1 MQIESELV
9 GQTIAG
15 HYQLAK
21 LIGDGRT
28 GQVYRA
34 RHLETGERVAV
45 KLLHKPLCIVPE
57 PVRRFARE
65 FEATSQIDHPNVV
78 RSIAFGQESE
88 GTLAGTHYLVME
100 LLEGRRLCDILKNG
114 KLDADR
120 AVRIALDV
128 AKALEAAHELGIV
141 HRDVEPSNV
150 MLGRSKGKEIA
161 KVLDFG
167 LARLQSSN
175 EEALTDIGIRLGTPE
190 YMSPE
195 YVETGELEPRSD
207 VYSLGALLYT
217 MLTGVAPFVGRT
229 LSVMQNHVHQPVTPP
244 SSWVTGLAP
253 WLEGLIMEML
263 SKQPEQRPSATEVVQ
278 RLSAELPALDAEV
291 GQERRALASFEPE
304 AMPPM
309 AAVHHHSFE
318 QPVYPDPKPPTLRTP
333 VLVTVGLLAF
343 ACIGLCGVLSLFLGF
358 FLL

>member
-1 MQIESELV
+1 MQTDTPLTGE
-9 GQTIAG
+9 TIAG
-15 HYQLAK
+15 RYQLAK
-21 LIGDGRT
+21 RIGEGRT

-34 RHLETGERVAV
+34 RDLETGDRVAV
-45 KLLHKPLCIVPE
+45 KLLHKPLCMVPE

-78 RSIAFGQESE
+78 RSLAFGQESD
-88 GTLAGTHYLVME
+88 GALAGTHYLVME
-100 LLEGRRLCDILKNG
+100 ILDGRKLDEILKSG

-150 MLGRSKGKEIA
+150 VLSRSKGKEIA

-175 EEALTDIGIRLGTPE
+175 EEALTDIGVRLGTPE

-195 YVETGELEPRSD
+195 YVETGDLEPRSD
-207 VYSLGALLYT
+207 VYALGVLLYT

-244 SSWVTGLAP
+244 SSWVPGLAP
-253 WLEGLIMEML
+253 WLEALILEML
-263 SKQPEQRPSATEVVQ
+263 SKQPEHRPSAAEVVQ
-278 RLSAELPALDAEV
+278 RLSAALPALDVEV
-291 GQERRALASFEPE
+291 GNERRALASFEPE

-318 QPVYPDPKPPTLRTP
+318 QPVYPDQKARVPRTP
-333 VLVTVGLLAF
+333 LFISVGLFSF
-343 ACIGLCGVLSLFLGF
+343 ALLGFCGFFSIFIGF